1 MSDVPGPP
9 PPPPPPPPG
18 GGQQPPPPPP
28 GPGGPQLY
36 QPPPPSYG
44 TPPPV
49 GGQPPPAQ
57 FGAYA
62 PQPAQAWTGPPLADW
77 GKRVLGS
84 LIDYFGPWFVAF
96 FVEIFIS
103 FTLGALLQLAAL
115 AWGLYNA
122 YLGGQTGQSTG
133 KKQIGL
139 KLISEQTGQVIGG
152 GLGIARFFCHIVDAI
167 ICYVGFLFPLWDAK
181 RQTLADKI
189 MKTVV
194 IVV

>member
-1 MSDVPGPP
+1 MSDVPA

-28 GPGGPQLY
+28 PAGGPQLY

-57 FGAYA
+57 YGAPM
-62 PQPAQAWTGPPLADW
+62 PQPAAQWSGPPLADW
-77 GKRVLGS
+77 PKRAIGA
-84 LIDYFGPWFVAF
+84 LIDFIGPWIIVAVF
-96 FVEIFIS
+96 FAIS
-103 FTLGALLQLAAL
+103 TALGLLLWLAAL
-115 AWGLYNA
+115 AWALYNA
-122 YLGGQTGQSTG
+122 YLNGETGQSFG
-133 KKQIGL
+133 KKQAGI
-139 KLISEQTGQVIGG
+139 KLISEQTGQTIGG
-152 GLGIARFFCHIVDAI
+152 GLGIARYFVHVVDALP
-167 ICYVGFLFPLWDAK
+167 CYIGFLFPLWDAK

-194 IVV
+194 VVV